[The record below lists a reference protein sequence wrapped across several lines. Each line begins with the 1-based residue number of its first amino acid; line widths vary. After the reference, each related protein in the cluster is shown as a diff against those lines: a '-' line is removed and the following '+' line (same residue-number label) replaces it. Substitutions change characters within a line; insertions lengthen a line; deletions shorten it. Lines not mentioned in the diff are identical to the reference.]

1 MDAEG
6 KQNLVS
12 TGSIIALATIGSFV
26 ASSAYVVGL
35 SFGLSQPVYEFF
47 ELKDYLEVTPVWL
60 LPTGIYLL
68 IVGFMLPFLPPII
81 TIREIEL
88 SRWQL
93 ISSCIFLFGPLLLLP
108 FLRLIGVLNDDIA
121 YGFVFLH
128 LFFLLGSLVAFLILY
143 EKRLV
148 GLEPEQKGLRFV
160 LMTIIMA
167 FFLAFN
173 MGYNWGPRW
182 VRLSQ
187 ESIVIVGDVKGD
199 TKDQEVHGKIVLH
212 LERYLLLQDGSN
224 HLVGIPTSRIKRIDS
239 PPFATPSPTSSP
251 TSDPNSIN

>member
-12 TGSIIALATIGSFV
+12 TGSIIALTTIGSFV

-35 SFGLSQPVYEFF
+35 SFGLRQPVYEFF

-60 LPTGIYLL
+60 LPTAIYLL
-68 IVGFMLPFLPPII
+68 ITGFMLLFLPPII
-81 TIREIEL
+81 TIREIER
-88 SRWQL
+88 SRWQQ
-93 ISSCIFLFGPLLLLP
+93 ISSCIFLFGPFLLLIV
-108 FLRLIGVLNDDIA
+108 LRWIGVLNDDIA
-121 YGFVFLH
+121 CGFVFLH
-128 LFFLLGSLVAFLILY
+128 AFFLLGSLVAFLILY

-148 GLEPEQKGLRFV
+148 GLGLGPEQKGLRFV
-160 LMTIIMA
+160 LMTIILA

-173 MGYNWGPRW
+173 MGYNWSPRW

-187 ESIVIVGDVKGD
+187 ESTVIVGDVKGD

-212 LERYLLLQDGSN
+212 LERYLLLQDGSG
-224 HLVGIPTSRIKRIDS
+224 HLVGIPTYRIKWIDS
-239 PPFATPSPTSSP
+239 PPFPTPSPSP